1 MTVKNQTV
9 LVTGITGFIAQH
21 IVNNLLQKKYRV
33 IGTVRS
39 KLKSEPLLIEFKKR
53 YPNCELILEIIE
65 DISLDNI
72 FDNIFI
78 KYNEI
83 TKVIHTASPF
93 SYGLNKPLMES
104 FLLPAVN
111 GTLNLLNSIVKFAP
125 QVTNVV
131 LTSSFA
137 AIKQMDNTYTTH
149 IHTNK
154 SWNNIKWENV
164 NNENDAY
171 IASKAYSE
179 KAARNFYNN
188 ENPNFKLATINPT
201 YVFGPQCFDNLVG
214 PILNVSNEIL
224 NKITKIDKNITSP
237 QIMFGAL
244 FIDVRDVA
252 EFHIK
257 AIENPALFEERIF
270 IAAEPVNAQV
280 VLNILNNKCIQFKDK
295 IAKGDP
301 TMTYKLIQNYCPKYD
316 ISNTLNLING
326 YEFITLEKSLLD
338 VFDQYFAKNPQT
350 M

>member
-9 LVTGITGFIAQH
+9 SVTGVTGFIAQH
-21 IVNNLLQKKYRV
+21 IVKNLLRKGYRV
-33 IGTVRS
+33 IGTVRW
-39 KLKSEPLLIEFKKR
+39 KLKSEPLLLEFKKR
-53 YPNCELILEIIE
+53 YPNCELIFEIIE
-65 DISLDNI
+65 NISIDNI
-72 FDNIFI
+72 FDKIFI
-78 KYNEI
+78 KYNKI

-93 SYGLNKPLMES
+93 CYGLNKPLLES

-164 NNENDAY
+164 NNEIDAY
-171 IASKAYSE
+171 IASKTYSE
-179 KAARNFYNN
+179 KAARNFLNN
-188 ENPNFKLATINPT
+188 KNPNFKLATINPT
-201 YVFGPQCFDNLVG
+201 YVFCPQCFDNLVG

-237 QIMFGAL
+237 QIIFGAL

-252 EFHIK
+252 EFHIR
-257 AIENPALFEERIF
+257 AIEIPALFQERIF
-270 IAAEPVNAQV
+270 IAAESVTAQV
-280 VLNILNNKCIQFKDK
+280 ILNILNNKCIHFKDK

-301 TMTYKLIQNYCPKYD
+301 SMTNTLIQNYCPKYD
-316 ISNTLNLING
+316 ISNTLSLING
-326 YEFITLEKSLLD
+326 YEFITLEKSVLE
-338 VFDQYFAKNPQT
+338 VFNQYFAKNPEIV
-350 M
+350 